1 MVPTSDAS
9 ILYSSAHRA
18 ARLRQAWAKVRGQS
32 CRLLDLTTVAA
43 TCAIGDRRAAG
54 MQTVSIRQIRG
65 SEGRRDDFD
74 VAFGPLRAHTEA
86 RWVSVARAHLRG
98 IGLPAVELIQ
108 VGTVYFV
115 RDGHHRISVAAA
127 LGQQEIDAVVTVWRV
142 AEPVIEEHSI
152 RKERKMNPFIID
164 DSRARYQEW
173 LHEVEQWR
181 LARLASANRVSSFDR
196 LCVHIGERLI
206 ALGQHLKA
214 AAPPAPQFD

>member
-1 MVPTSDAS
+1 MLSTRYAS
-9 ILYSSAHRA
+9 ALYSSAHRA

-32 CRLLDLTTVAA
+32 CRLLDLTTAAA

-54 MQTVSIRQIRG
+54 MQTVSIRQICG
-65 SEGRRDDFD
+65 SEGRHDDFD
-74 VAFGPLRAHTEA
+74 VAFGPLKAHTEA
-86 RWVSVARAHLRG
+86 RWVSVARAYLGG

-108 VGTVYFV
+108 VGAIYFV

-127 LGQQEIDAVVTVWRV
+127 LGQMEVDAVVTVWQV

-152 RKERKMNPFIID
+152 RKERKMNPFID
-164 DSRARYQEW
+164 DSRARYQER

-181 LARLASANRVSSFDR
+181 LARLACANRVSWSDR
-196 LCVHIGERLI
+196 LRVHIGERLI
-206 ALGQHLKA
+206 TLGLHLKA